1 MKELNKNNFE
11 SNTLKSNK
19 PVVVKWWSEFCL
31 QCEALTSTMK
41 KLEEKY
47 KNIKFYSAN
56 VSELNDI
63 AAIWGIM
70 SLPTV
75 IIFKEG
81 NSIHQFYGNLP
92 QDVFEKELDKL

>member
-11 SNTLKSNK
+11 SLIIKSK
-19 PVVVKWWSEFCL
+19 KITVVKWWSEFCL
-31 QCEALTSTMK
+31 QCEALKPTMK
-41 KLEEKY
+41 NLEEKY

-56 VSELNDI
+56 VGNLSDT

-70 SLPTV
+70 SLPT
-75 IIFKEG
+75 IMIFKDG
-81 NSIHQFYGNLP
+81 IVVHQFYGNLP